1 MTDWQEESAGRLRL
15 AMKMRGETARSLAV
29 KSGVSD
35 RAIRSWATCRNVP
48 NAYTARAVCEALGV
62 SMDWVFA
69 REARR

>member
-1 MTDWQEESAGRLRL
+1 MSGNTV
-15 AMKMRGETARSLAV
+15 RG
-29 KSGVSD
+29 
-35 RAIRSWATCRNVP
+35 WATCRSVP